1 MLELQNEM
9 EQMQSLLNTSNE
21 SVVSKISTLSLWL
34 KVVYLKVTLLG
45 AKILNTNAMFIVA
58 LKIDNLREIVHVLS
72 FK

>member
-34 KVVYLKVTLLG
+34 KVVHLKVTLMG
-45 AKILNTNAMFIVA
+45 AKILNTYAMFIVA